1 MLSSTQLVSLGYF
14 LLHLASQAARS
25 RRTSER
31 SRRSYIQ
38 RNSSRQSSST
48 LRCSLA
54 ITHTRRAD
62 RDRADTGH
70 YRQMAVAH
78 NTLAAILSLEAH
90 MLAEKI
96 SDLGLYG
103 LRQRPAARFR

>member
-1 MLSSTQLVSLGYF
+1 
-14 LLHLASQAARS
+14 
-25 RRTSER
+25 
-31 SRRSYIQ
+31 
-38 RNSSRQSSST
+38 
-48 LRCSLA
+48 
-54 ITHTRRAD
+54 
-62 RDRADTGH
+62 
-70 YRQMAVAH
+70 MAVAH